1 MGADQGWAEV
11 EGVQGSKGVPTPPLL
26 IGFKFR
32 MYGTLR
38 VPACAETNNE
48 GIWKG
53 WGAAMNIYIIM
64 KTYAFTQAFE
74 TFGFL
79 NCRETKD
86 LGL

>member
-11 EGVQGSKGVPTPPLL
+11 EGVQGSKGVPTLPLL

-48 GIWKG
+48 GFWKG
-53 WGAAMNIYIIM
+53 WGAAINIYIISERM
-64 KTYAFTQAFE
+64 RLLKHLRRL
-74 TFGFL
+74 GF
-79 NCRETKD
+79 
-86 LGL
+86 